1 MLLKVYFIAER
12 VFFYVLWNISAGLIL
27 HYFAAVGRKS
37 EKKGWILTPACP
49 SFTAQAS
56 DGGNSKHH
64 FQEKIYLKSKEFQA
78 ISDAALVN
86 LRQFLLFSW
95 LIDSMNPGGVGQQDI
110 FILFDFLQ
118 TLDF

>member
-12 VFFYVLWNISAGLIL
+12 GFFLCSLEYICRAYSALLCCCWTEI
-27 HYFAAVGRKS
+27 R
-37 EKKGWILTPACP
+37 KKGWILTPACP

-95 LIDSMNPGGVGQQDI
+95 LIDSMNPGSVGQQDI